1 MRPIAPSTTV
11 SFAAIALFLSLT
23 SEALTQHFVPEP
35 IPSSPH
41 ITAPTKQCCGQQIPS
56 AIAPQYHDS
65 RVIYYP
71 QNFYQPQ
78 LPTYYGQPI
87 PSQRVYPETIIPAP
101 PSSSRSYPV
110 AQPTIQPTPQT
121 IAPVTQQ
128 PTAFDPEATVRSIVT
143 APEQATHDVAA
154 PTSTVREESQSP
166 VERVAET
173 VTETNEHEP
182 EQFISNEDVT
192 VDDYVEDV
200 VEKATETITADIE
213 TSEEEISDEDAFGI
227 AQFPTTETTT
237 DEIAEFKQPAEETE
251 GSFLPPA
258 AIETETATV
267 EEHEIDTTPTS
278 EFAQEEEA
286 QEQAAQHVPTR
297 VRPKRE
303 SVSTAKPRRIVPAAT
318 PVVSQTSKKAEVKTK
333 AKSPAIVTRNT
344 QSHSS
349 GWSWW
354 MAAPLALLPLGWLA
368 FKRSNRKTASIAA
381 DTNLGNDRSAT
392 AFAGSSEAKRYETE
406 PFTTTQAKTPPV
418 VAATSDT
425 ARAAEVETEFSQQN
439 VVTGRKQTI
448 TPTPPTHEVN
458 RSTIASP
465 DPVQPVT
472 AKATAATTSPGVN
485 ATPAARTATQKPVS
499 SATQAPKHNETKAP
513 AVTASVETQRSGV
526 TAAAAAAV
534 PAGVTAATTSKR
546 DDFTVLEGVTPELQQ
561 SLYAAGFSRYADL
574 EKAEPATIQRI
585 FTKSLPNGSKFQAE
599 SWLKQA
605 SFAARGDRSGLTA
618 ATTSKRDDFTILEGV
633 TPELQQSLYAAGF
646 SRYADLEKA
655 EPATIQRIFAKSLPN
670 GSKFQAESWLK
681 QASFAARGDW
691 SGLTQQIKGQQ
702 QPATDRQDTTGIST
716 ASRPTSFATVSSSSH
731 NVVQSQ
737 EARDTASF
745 VGTPS
750 NAQDDLTRIHGIG
763 PATVKLL
770 NAAGIGSYAQLAS
783 MNSSDLKQIL
793 SRGGASFRSVDP
805 TTWSVQ
811 AKHALEGDWSWIE
824 ELKSSPEEHLLA
836 DANSILSETSQGHQ
850 RNFGASG
857 DLTQIRGI
865 APATAGVLNAIG
877 IRSIA
882 DLAQADLS
890 LIQTTLGGYG
900 TRFQNAAPSEWLQQ
914 ARELTGTAAAK
925 TNR

>member
-1 MRPIAPSTTV
+1 MRFTANRTVRTKRDLWFRISLLNHQDRNMRPIAPSTTV

-381 DTNLGNDRSAT
+381 DTNLGNDRSAK

-546 DDFTVLEGVTPELQQ
+546 DDFTV
-561 SLYAAGFSRYADL
+561 
-574 EKAEPATIQRI
+574 
-585 FTKSLPNGSKFQAE
+585 
-599 SWLKQA
+599 
-605 SFAARGDRSGLTA
+605 
-618 ATTSKRDDFTILEGV
+618 LEGV